1 MRLPDFEAWAIFAK
15 VAEFGSFARAAE
27 DVQLSRPTVSKAVAR
42 LEQALGV
49 ALFHRNSRHLS
60 LTQTG
65 QALLGHA
72 SRIVAEAQSAELEAR
87 GGRQRPSG
95 RVRMAAPMTFGIRHL
110 APVLPGFMQQY
121 PDVEL
126 SINFSDAVVDLVA
139 DGYDVALRIASLA
152 DSSLRARSLCGFR
165 LLLVAAP
172 AWLARHG
179 RPDHP
184 RALEAHKGFVYTNT
198 ATPGIIRLTNPSMGR
213 DYVLTQR
220 AGFGADNSEAFL
232 PCLEAGLGY
241 GLFPEF
247 MVWDALRDGRLD
259 CLLPQW
265 QAAAITLSLVTPAS
279 PLRPMRVTALL
290 DYLEKAFANPPWASG
305 AVYGA
310 AGSAPSGAPGN
321 APGGV
326 IGGAGEYNL

>member
-15 VAEFGSFARAAE
+15 VAEFGSFARAAD
-27 DVQLSRPTVSKAVAR
+27 DVQLSRPTVSKAVSR
-42 LEQALGV
+42 LEQSLGV

-65 QALLGHA
+65 QTLLAHA
-72 SRIVAEAQSAELEAR
+72 NRILVEAQSAEVEAR

-110 APVLPGFMQQY
+110 APVLPAFMQRY
-121 PDVEL
+121 PDVDL
-126 SINFSDAVVDLVA
+126 SIDFSDAVVDLVA
-139 DGYDVALRIASLA
+139 DGYDVALRIATLA
-152 DSSLRARSLCGFR
+152 DSSLRVRSLCSFR

-172 AWLARHG
+172 AWLEQHG

-198 ATPGIIRLTNPSMGR
+198 AAPGLIRLSHVETGKEF
-213 DYVLTQR
+213 VLAQR

-247 MVWDALRDGRLD
+247 MVWDALRDGRLE

-265 QAAAITLSLVTPAS
+265 QAAAITLYLVTPAS

-290 DYLEKAFANPPWASG
+290 DYVENAFANPPWG
-305 AVYGA
+305 ME
-310 AGSAPSGAPGN
+310 SAQVGMKKN
-321 APGGV
+321 M
-326 IGGAGEYNL
+326 EL

>member
-27 DVQLSRPTVSKAVAR
+27 DVQLSRPTVSKAVGR

-65 QALLGHA
+65 RALLGHA
-72 SRIVAEAQSAELEAR
+72 SRIVAEAQSAELLAR

-95 RVRMAAPMTFGIRHL
+95 RVRVAAPMTFGIRHL
-110 APVLPGFMQQY
+110 APVLPGFMEQY

-126 SINFSDAVVDLVA
+126 DIDFSDAVVDLVA
-139 DGYDVALRIASLA
+139 EGYDVALRIASLS
-152 DSSLRARSLCGFR
+152 DSSLRARSLCACR

-172 AWLARHG
+172 AWLERHG
-179 RPDHP
+179 HPDHP
-184 RALEAHKGFVYTNT
+184 RALEAHKGFVYTNMAMPGVLRLSH
-198 ATPGIIRLTNPSMGR
+198 ATTGKEF
-213 DYVLTQR
+213 VLTQR
-220 AGFGADNSEAFL
+220 AALRADNSEAFL

-247 MVWDALRDGRLD
+247 MVWDGLRNGRLERF
-259 CLLPQW
+259 LPQW
-265 QAAAITLSLVTPAS
+265 HAASISLYLVTPAS

-290 DYLEKAFANPPWASG
+290 DYLEKALANPPWASG
-305 AVYGA
+305 SCGQE
-310 AGSAPSGAPGN
+310 GRQG
-321 APGGV
+321 
-326 IGGAGEYNL
+326 

>member
-27 DVQLSRPTVSKAVAR
+27 DVQLSRPTVSKAVGR

-72 SRIVAEAQSAELEAR
+72 SRIVAEAQSAEGLAR
-87 GGRQRPSG
+87 GGKQRPSG
-95 RVRMAAPMTFGIRHL
+95 RVRVAAPMTFGIRHL
-110 APVLPGFMQQY
+110 APVLPGFMEQY

-126 SINFSDAVVDLVA
+126 DIDFSDAVVDLVA
-139 DGYDVALRIASLA
+139 EGYDVALRIASLA
-152 DSSLRARSLCGFR
+152 DSSLRARSLCAFR

-172 AWLARHG
+172 AWLDRHG

-184 RALEAHKGFVYTNT
+184 RALEGHKGFVYTNMT
-198 ATPGIIRLTNPSMGR
+198 MPGVLRLNHAATGKEF
-213 DYVLTQR
+213 VLTQSPALR
-220 AGFGADNSEAFL
+220 SDNSEAFI
-232 PCLEAGLGY
+232 PALEAGLGY

-247 MVWDALRDGRLD
+247 MVWDGLRNGRLE
-259 CLLPQW
+259 CFLPQW
-265 QAAAITLSLVTPAS
+265 RAATITLYLVTPAS

-290 DYLEKAFANPPWASG
+290 DYLEKAFANPPWASC
-305 AVYGA
+305 
-310 AGSAPSGAPGN
+310 
-321 APGGV
+321 
-326 IGGAGEYNL
+326 AGEPGQG

>member
-27 DVQLSRPTVSKAVAR
+27 DTQLSRPTVSKAVSR

-65 QALLGHA
+65 QALLGYA
-72 SRIVAEAQSAELEAR
+72 NRIVVEAQNAEVEAR

-110 APVLPGFMQQY
+110 APVLPAFMQHY

-126 SINFSDAVVDLVA
+126 SIDFSDAVVDLVA
-139 DGYDVALRIASLA
+139 DGYDVALRIATLA
-152 DSSLRARSLCGFR
+152 DSSLRARSLCSFR

-172 AWLARHG
+172 AWLAQHG

-184 RALEAHKGFVYTNT
+184 RALEVHKGFVYTNT
-198 ATPGIIRLTNPSMGR
+198 ATPGMIRLSHAGTGK
-213 DYVLTQR
+213 DFVLAQR
-220 AGFGADNSEAFL
+220 ARFGADNSEAFL

-241 GLFPEF
+241 GVFPEF
-247 MVWDALRDGRLD
+247 MVWDALREGRLEQ
-259 CLLPQW
+259 LLPQW
-265 QAAAITLSLVTPAS
+265 HAAAITLYLVTPAS
-279 PLRPMRVTALL
+279 PLRPMRVKVLL
-290 DYLEKAFANPPWASG
+290 DYLEQAFSNPPWASTAILNG
-305 AVYGA
+305 MEN
-310 AGSAPSGAPGN
+310 S
-321 APGGV
+321 
-326 IGGAGEYNL
+326 

>member
-15 VAEFGSFARAAE
+15 VAEFGSFARAAD
-27 DVQLSRPTVSKAVAR
+27 DVQLSRPTVSKAVSR
-42 LEQALGV
+42 LEQSLGV

-65 QALLGHA
+65 QTLLAHA
-72 SRIVAEAQSAELEAR
+72 NRILVEAQSAEVEAR

-110 APVLPGFMQQY
+110 APVLPAFMQRY
-121 PDVEL
+121 PDVDL
-126 SINFSDAVVDLVA
+126 SIDFSDAVVDLVA
-139 DGYDVALRIASLA
+139 DGYDVALRIATLA
-152 DSSLRARSLCGFR
+152 DSSLRARSLCSFR

-172 AWLARHG
+172 AWLDKHG

-198 ATPGIIRLTNPSMGR
+198 AAPGIIRLSHAEAGKEF
-213 DYVLTQR
+213 VLAQR

-247 MVWDALRDGRLD
+247 MVWDALRDGRLE

-265 QAAAITLSLVTPAS
+265 HAAAITLYLVTPAS
-279 PLRPMRVTALL
+279 PLRPMRVMALL
-290 DYLEKAFANPPWASG
+290 DYLENAFANPPWS
-305 AVYGA
+305 V
-310 AGSAPSGAPGN
+310 APAQMDTN
-321 APGGV
+321 KT
-326 IGGAGEYNL
+326 